1 MKFKRILSV
10 VLSAALIT
18 STTSLSVFARGG
30 EKKYDYVALGDSIAA
45 GFGLSSDGSASSIAA
60 DPALILSEDLIAN
73 PVQSAYAAVFG
84 RYLAEIGEKSV
95 KITAIPLL
103 QLTFHQQL
111 IVLLTLNR
119 LF

>member
-45 GFGLSSDGSASSIAA
+45 GFGLSGASGQFVGPAQGDRWQFGQFSRSVVSDS
-60 DPALILSEDLIAN
+60 L
-73 PVQSAYAAVFG
+73 
-84 RYLAEIGEKSV
+84 
-95 KITAIPLL
+95 
-103 QLTFHQQL
+103 
-111 IVLLTLNR
+111 
-119 LF
+119 